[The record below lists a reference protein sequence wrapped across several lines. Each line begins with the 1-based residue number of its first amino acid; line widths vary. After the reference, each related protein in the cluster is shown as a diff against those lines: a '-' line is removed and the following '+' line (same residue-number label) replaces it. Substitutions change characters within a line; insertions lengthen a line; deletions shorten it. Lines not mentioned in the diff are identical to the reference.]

1 MRRMIIES
9 PYAGT
14 SRCPVI
20 RWLQRYANTLYA
32 RACLAD
38 ALDRGESPYASHLLY
53 TQPGVLN
60 DRIPDERRRG
70 ILAGLD
76 WADVADGVAVYV
88 DRGVSIGMRLGIQAH
103 REAMRPIEYRSI
115 SRWR

>member
-1 MRRMIIES
+1 MRRVIIES
-9 PYAGT
+9 PFAGT

-20 RWLQRYANTLYA
+20 RWWQRYSNKLYA

-38 ALDRGESPYASHLLY
+38 ALDRGESPFASHLLY
-53 TQPGVLN
+53 TQPGVLD
-60 DRIPDERRRG
+60 DRNPDERRKG

-76 WADVADGVAVYV
+76 WADVADAVAVYV
-88 DRGVSIGMRLGIQAH
+88 DRGVSIGMHIGIKAH

-115 SRWR
+115 GRWR